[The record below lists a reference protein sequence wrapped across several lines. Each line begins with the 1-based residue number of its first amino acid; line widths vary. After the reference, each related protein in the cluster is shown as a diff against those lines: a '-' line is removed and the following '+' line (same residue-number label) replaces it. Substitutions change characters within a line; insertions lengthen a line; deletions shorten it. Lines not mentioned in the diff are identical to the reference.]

1 MKNMTN
7 IYFYFSIGFIVFMIW
22 ILFIVNKKRKINEVK
37 ESLNQQLLLVSL
49 PRDIKTKEGT
59 GVKEIIAVSE
69 QILSNLAQYKKPISL
84 EIVNP
89 INDNVISFYLSVPK
103 QDTSLFIK
111 TITAFMP
118 FAQVTPVKDY
128 SLFTKNSQVQGAD
141 IVLKENYA
149 LKTRDYDEFS
159 EDPLKSILNSFT
171 KVNKDEGVCLQIVLK
186 PSSRREDLRE
196 KLQLYKETKNDSLL
210 LNTKAGPLKEMS
222 LAFSSSFKK
231 EAEENKETEKEINQD
246 FVESMTKKLSKKLFD
261 CSIRVVV
268 STNDKTTSKMILS
281 DIENNFSDL
290 DNPILNSF
298 KFLRNNSKKFI
309 FNYCYKLFTPN
320 TKITL
325 TTSEICSF

>member
-1 MKNMTN
+1 
-7 IYFYFSIGFIVFMIW
+7 
-22 ILFIVNKKRKINEVK
+22 
-37 ESLNQQLLLVSL
+37 
-49 PRDIKTKEGT
+49 
-59 GVKEIIAVSE
+59 
-69 QILSNLAQYKKPISL
+69 
-84 EIVNP
+84 
-89 INDNVISFYLSVPK
+89 
-103 QDTSLFIK
+103 
-111 TITAFMP
+111 MP

-196 KLQLYKETKNDSLL
+196 KLQLYKETKNDALL
-210 LNTKAGPLKEMS
+210 LNTSPGPLKEMS

-231 EAEENKETEKEINQD
+231 EDEENKEPEKEINQD

-290 DNPILNSF
+290 DNPILNGF